1 MVFRD
6 VDEIAEDVYR
16 RSSARLSELRAAN
29 QRMAAE
35 SRALTEQTAGK
46 IRQTVERAENET
58 RKAGRS
64 LDDQSTVLGDERSA
78 LAEPVQPGAGDL
90 YDQREAI
97 ARSAAA
103 RRSGT
108 VVTPIDDDGDD
119 EAEYYRRRSWLV

>member
-6 VDEIAEDVYR
+6 VDEIADEVYR

-35 SRALTEQTAGK
+35 FQALTEQTAANM
-46 IRQTVERAENET
+46 RQAAERAEKEAQTAARSPAEKTTALET
-58 RKAGRS
+58 
-64 LDDQSTVLGDERSA
+64 ERPA
-78 LAEPVQPGAGDL
+78 PVETSRPVAGDV

-119 EAEYYRRRSWLV
+119 EAQYYRRTSWLV

>member
-29 QRMAAE
+29 QRVAAE
-35 SRALTEQTAGK
+35 LAALTEQTAEK
-46 IRQTVERAENET
+46 IRQTVQRAEYET
-58 RKAGRS
+58 QEAGRRS
-64 LDDQSTVLGDERSA
+64 DEQATALDNELSAPGETVQPALGDM
-78 LAEPVQPGAGDL
+78 

>member
-16 RSSARLSELRAAN
+16 RSSDRLSELRAAN

-35 SRALTEQTAGK
+35 IRAMTEQTAAN
-46 IRQTVERAENET
+46 IRQAVEQAEQEAAHSPEEQT
-58 RKAGRS
+58 TAPTA
-64 LDDQSTVLGDERSA
+64 QRSA
-78 LAEPVQPGAGDL
+78 LVETSRPGAGDP

-119 EAEYYRRRSWLV
+119 EAEYSRRRSWLV